1 MHWARGNAPDE
12 QNVFGNAVHGDGNSM
27 EHFLLS
33 ICQALL
39 ENLPELLDLLVSLF
53 TESRGSSRGRQF

>member
-1 MHWARGNAPDE
+1 
-12 QNVFGNAVHGDGNSM
+12 M

-39 ENLPELLDLLVSLF
+39 ENLPELLDVALSFF
-53 TESRGSSRGRQF
+53 TASRGSSRGRQF